1 MPEATLVIVGG
12 GSEQARLEE
21 LAREVG
27 VAERLELVGWSD
39 EPRRYLAGFDAFVL
53 PSRQEGFPLA
63 VVEAM
68 LAGVPWW
75 PRTSAASARRSST
88 RETGL
93 LAPVGD
99 AQAFAERLRRL
110 LSEPELARQLGENGR
125 GRAQALFTAEAMA
138 RAFDALYR
146 EILA

>member
-68 LAGVPWW
+68 LAGVPVV
-75 PRTSAASARRSST
+75 AADVGSVGEAVVDG
-88 RETGL
+88 ETGL
-93 LAPVGD
+93 LAPAGD

-110 LSEPELARQLGENGR
+110 LAEPELARQLGENGR